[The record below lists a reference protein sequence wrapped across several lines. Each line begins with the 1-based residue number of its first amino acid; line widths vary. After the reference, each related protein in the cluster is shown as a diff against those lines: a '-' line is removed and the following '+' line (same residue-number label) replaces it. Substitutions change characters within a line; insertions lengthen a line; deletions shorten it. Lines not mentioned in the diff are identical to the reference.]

1 MLLKKLTLWAPF
13 SKGVGIV
20 AMTNQA
26 PISFATFTLLT
37 VSRGAW
43 LLLVSPMGE
52 RCKRRGCRERRC
64 EAERPSGAKRRGC
77 REASGR
83 VSQWLCH

>member
-52 RCKRRGCRERRC
+52 RCKRRGCREQRR
-64 EAERPSGAKRRGC
+64 ERPSQYCSAG
-77 REASGR
+77 SF
-83 VSQWLCH
+83 